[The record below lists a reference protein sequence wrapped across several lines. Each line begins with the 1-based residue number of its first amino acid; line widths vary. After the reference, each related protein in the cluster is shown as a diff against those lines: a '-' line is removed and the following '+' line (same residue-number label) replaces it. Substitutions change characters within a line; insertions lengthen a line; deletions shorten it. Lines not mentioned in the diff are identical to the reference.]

1 MSDKRLTLT
10 LPPGFKD
17 YEVERAQ
24 IQAGQNKLLAI
35 NLLAHRA
42 RMWHQGY

>member
-24 IQAGQNKLLAI
+24 IQAGQIKLLAI

-42 RMWHQGY
+42 PMWHQGY